1 MIGLWW
7 LLCHRASIIWLP
19 PQSPPS
25 HDYHRTSMTEV
36 NRANRTLQWKVDESS
51 MNNWDLNFKNGNR
64 LAKSIQSTRMGSSD
78 AHNYLH
84 WCWLCGSDDVG
95 CVAPWCYV
103 NLLCGSTMWIDWC
116 WLCDSSDS
124 SDWCRCTILMSRMLD
139 AADDLVAIMST
150 ISFEKAHSNECIQRT
165 LPIQQAQSNKPSP
178 TQPNKLR
185 PTLTSCIQQTQ
196 PTSDSSWPTIVTIHP
211 QSSLGDY
218 MRLSWWE
225 AEIWCLVIW
234 LLKQDYKSLIGERL
248 L

>member
-1 MIGLWW
+1 MT
-7 LLCHRASIIWLP
+7 ST
-19 PQSPPS
+19 SEPPS

-178 TQPNKLR
+178 TQQTPTNSNELHSTNAANKRFVLANDCYNS
-185 PTLTSCIQQTQ
+185 PAIITWWLHETLM
-196 PTSDSSWPTIVTIHP
+196 
-211 QSSLGDY
+211 
-218 MRLSWWE
+218 MRGRNMVPGN
-225 AEIWCLVIW
+225 LVI
-234 LLKQDYKSLIGERL
+234 KARL
-248 L
+248 